1 MTEIEDEEH
10 ISKALGQ
17 FRLALNS
24 IMRPLRRYGQ
34 EIYVDGVSEEICN
47 LAWQL
52 HWKLEGVDMPY
63 ELGAVTHW

>member
-17 FRLALNS
+17 FRLTLNGLLQ
-24 IMRPLRRYGQ
+24 PLRLYGQ
-34 EIYVDGVSEEICN
+34 SNYVDSVSEEILR

-52 HWKLEGVDMPY
+52 HWKLEGVDTPY
-63 ELGAVTHW
+63 EVPDLHW

>member
-17 FRLALNS
+17 FRLALNAVL
-24 IMRPLRRYGQ
+24 RPLRLYGQ
-34 EIYVDGVSEEICN
+34 APYVDSVSEEICK

-63 ELGAVTHW
+63 ELSDLHW